1 MHTMYASFCDSL
13 LVIIYNQESK
23 MKNFEERLKKLEEIV
38 EKIKNNDV
46 PIENAIS
53 MFEEGMKI
61 SKTLEKDIEKME
73 GKVSILMNQPLEP
86 DEKPELELFS

>member
-1 MHTMYASFCDSL
+1 
-13 LVIIYNQESK
+13 

-38 EKIKNNDV
+38 DMIKSSEV
-46 PIENAIS
+46 PIEKAIS

-73 GKVSILMNQPLEP
+73 GKISILLNQPVEA
-86 DEKPELELFS
+86 DDKPELELFANQE

>member
-1 MHTMYASFCDSL
+1 
-13 LVIIYNQESK
+13 

-38 EKIKNNDV
+38 EKIRNNDV

-61 SKTLEKDIEKME
+61 SKALEKDIEKME
-73 GKVSILMNQPLEP
+73 GKVNILMNQPVEI

>member
-1 MHTMYASFCDSL
+1 MYASFCDSL

-73 GKVSILMNQPLEP
+73 GKVSILMNQPLES

>member
-1 MHTMYASFCDSL
+1 MDIFNGII
-13 LVIIYNQESK
+13 LVSIWFQGEI

-38 EKIKNNDV
+38 EKIRNNDV

-61 SKTLEKDIEKME
+61 SKALEKDIEKME
-73 GKVSILMNQPLEP
+73 GKVNILMNQPLEI

>member
-1 MHTMYASFCDSL
+1 
-13 LVIIYNQESK
+13 
-23 MKNFEERLKKLEEIV
+23 MKNFEERLRKLEEIV

-61 SKTLEKDIEKME
+61 SKALEKDIEKME
-73 GKVSILMNQPLEP
+73 GKVNILMNQPLKV

>member
-1 MHTMYASFCDSL
+1 MDIFNGIILASIWFQGE
-13 LVIIYNQESK
+13 I

-38 EKIKNNDV
+38 EKIRNNDV

-61 SKTLEKDIEKME
+61 SKALEKDIEKME
-73 GKVSILMNQPLEP
+73 GKVNILMNQPLEI

>member
-1 MHTMYASFCDSL
+1 
-13 LVIIYNQESK
+13 

-61 SKTLEKDIEKME
+61 SKALEKDIEKME
-73 GKVSILMNQPLEP
+73 GKVNILMNQPLEA

>member
-1 MHTMYASFCDSL
+1 MP
-13 LVIIYNQESK
+13 IIVLAVKETL
-23 MKNFEERLKKLEEIV
+23 MKNFEERLKRLEDIV
-38 EKIKNNDV
+38 EKIRSNDV

-73 GKVSILMNQPLEP
+73 GKVNILMNQPLEA

>member
-1 MHTMYASFCDSL
+1 
-13 LVIIYNQESK
+13 

-73 GKVSILMNQPLEP
+73 GKVSILMNQPLES

>member
-1 MHTMYASFCDSL
+1 
-13 LVIIYNQESK
+13 

-38 EKIKNNDV
+38 EKIRNNDV

-61 SKTLEKDIEKME
+61 SKALEKDIEKME
-73 GKVSILMNQPLEP
+73 GKVNILMNQPLEI

>member
-1 MHTMYASFCDSL
+1 
-13 LVIIYNQESK
+13 
-23 MKNFEERLKKLEEIV
+23 MKNFEERLRKLEEIV
-38 EKIKNNDV
+38 EKIRNNDV

-61 SKTLEKDIEKME
+61 SKALEKDIEKME
-73 GKVSILMNQPLEP
+73 GKVNILMNQPLEI

>member
-1 MHTMYASFCDSL
+1 
-13 LVIIYNQESK
+13 
-23 MKNFEERLKKLEEIV
+23 MKNFEERLRKLEEIV

-61 SKTLEKDIEKME
+61 SKALEKDIERME
-73 GKVSILMNQPLEP
+73 GKVNILMNQPLKV

>member
-1 MHTMYASFCDSL
+1 
-13 LVIIYNQESK
+13 
-23 MKNFEERLKKLEEIV
+23 MKNFEERLKRLEDIV
-38 EKIKNNDV
+38 EKIRSNDV

-73 GKVSILMNQPLEP
+73 GKVNILMNQPLEA

>member
-1 MHTMYASFCDSL
+1 
-13 LVIIYNQESK
+13 

-38 EKIKNNDV
+38 EKIRNNDV

-61 SKTLEKDIEKME
+61 SKALEKDIEKME
-73 GKVSILMNQPLEP
+73 GKVSILMNQPLTP

>member
-1 MHTMYASFCDSL
+1 
-13 LVIIYNQESK
+13 

-38 EKIKNNDV
+38 EKIRNNDV

-61 SKTLEKDIEKME
+61 SKALEKDIEKME
-73 GKVSILMNQPLEP
+73 GKVNILMNQPLEV

>member
-1 MHTMYASFCDSL
+1 
-13 LVIIYNQESK
+13 
-23 MKNFEERLKKLEEIV
+23 MKNFEERLRKLEEIV

-61 SKTLEKDIEKME
+61 SKALEKDIEKME
-73 GKVSILMNQPLEP
+73 GKVSILMNQPLEA

>member
-1 MHTMYASFCDSL
+1 MLAVKETL
-13 LVIIYNQESK
+13 
-23 MKNFEERLKKLEEIV
+23 MKNFEERLKRLEDIV
-38 EKIKNNDV
+38 EKIRSNDV

-73 GKVSILMNQPLEP
+73 GKVNILMNQPLEA

>member
-1 MHTMYASFCDSL
+1 
-13 LVIIYNQESK
+13 
-23 MKNFEERLKKLEEIV
+23 MKNFEERLRKLEEIV
-38 EKIKNNDV
+38 EKIRNNDV

-61 SKTLEKDIEKME
+61 SKALEKDIEKME
-73 GKVSILMNQPLEP
+73 GKVNILMNQPLEA

>member
-1 MHTMYASFCDSL
+1 
-13 LVIIYNQESK
+13 

-38 EKIKNNDV
+38 EKIRNNDV

-61 SKTLEKDIEKME
+61 SKALEKDIEKME
-73 GKVSILMNQPLEP
+73 GKVNILMNQPLEA

>member
-1 MHTMYASFCDSL
+1 MLGLFKESL
-13 LVIIYNQESK
+13 

-61 SKTLEKDIEKME
+61 SKALEKDIEKME
-73 GKVSILMNQPLEP
+73 GKVNILMNQPLEA

>member
-1 MHTMYASFCDSL
+1 MNIFLCYNLSL
-13 LVIIYNQESK
+13 LGLFKESL

-61 SKTLEKDIEKME
+61 SKALEKDIEKME
-73 GKVSILMNQPLEP
+73 GKVNILMNQPLEA